1 MKTILTRLKET
12 RGETLVESMI
22 AILIFTFA
30 SILFLTLV
38 TSAANINI
46 RVNEAD
52 ESFQA
57 QQLAVEQAP
66 TESAQSAQAVL
77 FKDKNGNG
85 ALDEGE
91 AVVTATMK
99 VVAEDDDALYAYY
112 LPTPVP
118 AEGGTQ

>member
-77 FKDKNGNG
+77 FKDI
-85 ALDEGE
+85 DEDNACDDGE
-91 AVVTATMK
+91 KVAVATMQVVTST
-99 VVAEDDDALYAYY
+99 EDDALYAYV
-112 LPTPVP
+112 L
-118 AEGGTQ
+118 EGAG

>member
-1 MKTILTRLKET
+1 MKTLLTRLKST
-12 RGETLVESMI
+12 RGETLIESMI

-57 QQLAVEQAP
+57 QQLAVEIGGEDTTVA
-66 TESAQSAQAVL
+66 TVVL
-77 FKDKNGNG
+77 ADTTGNELLKNENY
-85 ALDEGE
+85 
-91 AVVTATMK
+91 VVTT
-99 VVAEDDDALYAYY
+99 AEGDDALYAYY
-112 LPTPVP
+112 LPTSTP
-118 AEGGTQ
+118 AQGVTP

>member
-57 QQLAVEQAP
+57 QQLAVEQNTA
-66 TESAQSAQAVL
+66 TTAQATVSL
-77 FKDKNGNG
+77 KNGETELLAANDYAG
-85 ALDEGE
+85 F
-91 AVVTATMK
+91 VVTT
-99 VVAEDDDALYAYY
+99 AEDDALYAYY
-112 LPTPVP
+112 LPTPTP
-118 AEGGTQ
+118 AQGVTE